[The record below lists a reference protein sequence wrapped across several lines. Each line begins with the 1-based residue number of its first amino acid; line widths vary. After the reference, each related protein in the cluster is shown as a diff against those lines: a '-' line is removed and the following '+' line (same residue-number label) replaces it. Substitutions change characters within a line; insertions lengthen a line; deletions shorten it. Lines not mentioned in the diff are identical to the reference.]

1 MTALSQ
7 LKGYYFTAVLSLLF
21 AVIGFSYNAWRMEVS
36 ESNSNVR
43 TASFEVLK
51 ELAALERVV
60 FASRYDQDAVRGN
73 PREGWIKV
81 GLISDLSVLIGEGV
95 EVKANALKGTW
106 TSNWEQLPTSEPSA
120 IKIGAQIDDVRKEI
134 KFVLAGLQ

>member
-60 FASRYDQDAVRGN
+60 FASHYDQDTVRGN
-73 PREGWIKV
+73 PREGWIKA
-81 GLISDLSVLIGEGV
+81 GLISDLSVLIGEDV
-95 EVKANALKGTW
+95 ETKANTLKNTW
-106 TSNWEQLPTSEPSA
+106 STNWEQLPTSEPA
-120 IKIGAQIDDVRKEI
+120 AMKIGVQIDDVRNEI
-134 KFVLAGLQ
+134 KIVLAGLD